1 MSPLSSKKYIKGIL
15 KFHTLGLPAEPK
27 ASIMEQNEWTT
38 VPVLP
43 CKAIGETL
51 AFWENLG
58 FAITYRQDRPYQY
71 GVVERNGHQLH
82 FVRVKGAEAGYTGCL
97 MMVQNVE
104 QVHADFSL
112 ALKTKLG
119 KVPNAGI
126 PRISRLR
133 PGQSRFTITDVSEN
147 AVIVIQIGEKD
158 QVEYEDADPATLTPL
173 QKAIS
178 LALRLRDFK
187 EDYPASAK
195 VLDRALAKAD
205 EHETALEKAKA
216 IIIRQE
222 LARVLE
228 DIGKEQECQTMLS
241 ALEIPAEVVE
251 KLKRQH
257 VWS

>member
-1 MSPLSSKKYIKGIL
+1 MQQKD
-15 KFHTLGLPAEPK
+15 
-27 ASIMEQNEWTT
+27 WTT

-58 FAITYRQDRPYQY
+58 FTITYRQDRPYQY

-82 FVRVKGAEAGYTGCL
+82 FVRVKGADTGYTGCL

-104 QVHADFSL
+104 EAYANFSR
-112 ALKTKLG
+112 ALKARFG
-119 KVPNAGI
+119 KVPNTGI
-126 PRISRLR
+126 PRISRMR

-187 EDYPASAK
+187 EDFPAAAK
-195 VLDRALAKAD
+195 VLDAALAKIDDRETEAD
-205 EHETALEKAKA
+205 LAKAKA
-216 IIIRQE
+216 IRRS
-222 LARVLE
+222 LY
-228 DIGKEQECQTMLS
+228 
-241 ALEIPAEVVE
+241 
-251 KLKRQH
+251 
-257 VWS
+257 

>member
-1 MSPLSSKKYIKGIL
+1 
-15 KFHTLGLPAEPK
+15 
-27 ASIMEQNEWTT
+27 MEQKDWTT

-58 FAITYRQDRPYQY
+58 FTITYRQDRPYQY

-97 MMVQNVE
+97 MMVQDVE
-104 QVHADFSL
+104 QAHADFCN
-112 ALKTKLG
+112 ALKTQWG
-119 KVPNAGI
+119 RVPNKGI
-126 PRISRLR
+126 PRISRMR

-147 AVIVIQIGEKD
+147 SVIVIQIGEKD

-187 EDYPASAK
+187 EDYPAALK
-195 VLDRALAKAD
+195 VLDTAIAKMDDKETEYDRARAA
-205 EHETALEKAKA
+205 A
-216 IIIRQE
+216 IRQ
-222 LARVLE
+222 
-228 DIGKEQECQTMLS
+228 S
-241 ALEIPAEVVE
+241 VVE
-251 KLKRQH
+251 IIE
-257 VWS
+257 

>member
-1 MSPLSSKKYIKGIL
+1 
-15 KFHTLGLPAEPK
+15 
-27 ASIMEQNEWTT
+27 MEQKEWTT

-97 MMVQNVE
+97 IMVHNVE
-104 QVHADFSL
+104 QTHADFSR

-119 KVPNAGI
+119 KVPNTGI

-158 QVEYEDADPATLTPL
+158 QVEYEDADPASLTPL

-187 EDYPASAK
+187 EDFPAALK
-195 VLDRALAKAD
+195 VLDMAIRKMDDGESEYDRARAA
-205 EHETALEKAKA
+205 E
-216 IIIRQE
+216 IRQSVAD
-222 LARVLE
+222 LMR
-228 DIGKEQECQTMLS
+228 
-241 ALEIPAEVVE
+241 
-251 KLKRQH
+251 
-257 VWS
+257 

>member
-1 MSPLSSKKYIKGIL
+1 
-15 KFHTLGLPAEPK
+15 
-27 ASIMEQNEWTT
+27 MEQKEWTT

-104 QVHADFSL
+104 KTHADFSR

-119 KVPNAGI
+119 KVPNTGI

-158 QVEYEDADPATLTPL
+158 QVEYEDADPASLTPL
-173 QKAIS
+173 QKAIA

-187 EDYPASAK
+187 EDFPAALK
-195 VLDRALAKAD
+195 VLDTAIRKMDDGESEYDRARAA
-205 EHETALEKAKA
+205 E
-216 IIIRQE
+216 IRQSVAD
-222 LARVLE
+222 LM
-228 DIGKEQECQTMLS
+228 G
-241 ALEIPAEVVE
+241 
-251 KLKRQH
+251 
-257 VWS
+257 

>member
-1 MSPLSSKKYIKGIL
+1 MNQKD
-15 KFHTLGLPAEPK
+15 
-27 ASIMEQNEWTT
+27 WTT

-51 AFWENLG
+51 LFWENMG

-97 MMVQNVE
+97 MMVQDVE
-104 QVHADFSL
+104 QVYKAFCH
-112 ALKTKLG
+112 ALKSTLG
-119 KVPNAGI
+119 RVPNTGV
-126 PRISRLR
+126 PRISRMR

-173 QKAIS
+173 QKSIS

-187 EDYPASAK
+187 EDFPAALKVIDTAIAK
-195 VLDRALAKAD
+195 MDDSEAEADRVKAV
-205 EHETALEKAKA
+205 E
-216 IIIRQE
+216 IRRSLIE
-222 LARVLE
+222 LV
-228 DIGKEQECQTMLS
+228 
-241 ALEIPAEVVE
+241 
-251 KLKRQH
+251 
-257 VWS
+257 

>member
-1 MSPLSSKKYIKGIL
+1 M
-15 KFHTLGLPAEPK
+15 PAEPN
-27 ASIMEQNEWTT
+27 ASFMEQKDWIT

-43 CKAIGETL
+43 CKTIGETL

-104 QVHADFSL
+104 QAHADFCN
-112 ALKTKLG
+112 ALKVGLG
-119 KVPNAGI
+119 RVPHTGV
-126 PRISRLR
+126 PRISRMK

-147 AVIVIQIGEKD
+147 AVIVIQMGEKD
-158 QVEYEDADPATLTPL
+158 QVEYEDADQGTLTPL

-187 EDYPASAK
+187 EDHPASAK
-195 VLDRALAKAD
+195 VLDMALAKTD
-205 EHETALEKAKA
+205 EHETAQEKAKA

-222 LARVLE
+222 LARVME
-228 DIGKEQECQTMLS
+228 DHAKEKECQTMLS
-241 ALEIPAEVVE
+241 TLDIPEEVTEALR
-251 KLKRQH
+251 RQH
-257 VWS
+257 IWS

>member
-1 MSPLSSKKYIKGIL
+1 MNQKD
-15 KFHTLGLPAEPK
+15 
-27 ASIMEQNEWTT
+27 WTT

-51 AFWENLG
+51 LFWENMG
-58 FAITYRQDRPYQY
+58 FTITYRQDRPYQY

-97 MMVQNVE
+97 MMVENVE
-104 QVHADFSL
+104 QVHGAFSH
-112 ALKTKLG
+112 ALKSILG
-119 KVPNAGI
+119 RVPNTGV
-126 PRISRLR
+126 PRISRMR

-147 AVIVIQIGEKD
+147 AVIVIQMGEKD
-158 QVEYEDADPATLTPL
+158 QVEYEDVDQGTLTPL

-187 EDYPASAK
+187 EDHPASAK
-195 VLDRALAKAD
+195 VLDLALAKAGAY
-205 EHETALEKAKA
+205 ETAAEKAKA

-228 DIGKEQECQTMLS
+228 DPAKEAECQTVLAELDVPAAVTD
-241 ALEIPAEVVE
+241 AL
-251 KLKRQH
+251 RQQH

>member
-1 MSPLSSKKYIKGIL
+1 
-15 KFHTLGLPAEPK
+15 
-27 ASIMEQNEWTT
+27 MEQKDWTT

-58 FAITYRQDRPYQY
+58 FTITYRQDRPYQY

-82 FVRVKGAEAGYTGCL
+82 FVRVKGADAGYTGCL

-104 QVHADFSL
+104 QAHADFCN
-112 ALKTKLG
+112 ALKAQLG
-119 KVPNAGI
+119 RVPNKGI
-126 PRISRLR
+126 PRISRMR

-147 AVIVIQIGEKD
+147 SVIVIQIGEKD

-187 EDYPASAK
+187 EDFPAALKVIDMAIAK
-195 VLDRALAKAD
+195 MGDDETQSDRANAAEIRRSLAD
-205 EHETALEKAKA
+205 LME
-216 IIIRQE
+216 
-222 LARVLE
+222 
-228 DIGKEQECQTMLS
+228 
-241 ALEIPAEVVE
+241 
-251 KLKRQH
+251 
-257 VWS
+257 

>member
-1 MSPLSSKKYIKGIL
+1 
-15 KFHTLGLPAEPK
+15 
-27 ASIMEQNEWTT
+27 MEQKDWTT

-58 FAITYRQDRPYQY
+58 FTITYRQDRPYQY

-97 MMVQNVE
+97 MMVQDVE
-104 QVHADFSL
+104 QAHADFCN
-112 ALKTKLG
+112 ALKTQWG
-119 KVPNAGI
+119 RVPNKGI
-126 PRISRLR
+126 PRISRMR

-147 AVIVIQIGEKD
+147 SVIVIQIGEKD

-187 EDYPASAK
+187 EDYPAALK
-195 VLDRALAKAD
+195 VLDTAIAKMDEKETEYDRARAA
-205 EHETALEKAKA
+205 A
-216 IIIRQE
+216 IRQ
-222 LARVLE
+222 
-228 DIGKEQECQTMLS
+228 S
-241 ALEIPAEVVE
+241 VVE
-251 KLKRQH
+251 
-257 VWS
+257 VME

>member
-1 MSPLSSKKYIKGIL
+1 
-15 KFHTLGLPAEPK
+15 
-27 ASIMEQNEWTT
+27 MEQKDWTT

-51 AFWENLG
+51 EFWENLG
-58 FAITYRQDRPYQY
+58 FVITYRQDRPYQY

-104 QVHADFSL
+104 QAHADFCKV
-112 ALKTKLG
+112 LKRKLG
-119 KVPNAGI
+119 RVPNDGI
-126 PRISRLR
+126 PRISKMR

-187 EDYPASAK
+187 EDFPAALKVIDMAIAK
-195 VLDRALAKAD
+195 IGDG
-205 EHETALEKAKA
+205 ETEVDKAKA
-216 IIIRQE
+216 ADIRRS
-222 LARVLE
+222 LADL
-228 DIGKEQECQTMLS
+228 
-241 ALEIPAEVVE
+241 VE
-251 KLKRQH
+251 
-257 VWS
+257 

>member
-1 MSPLSSKKYIKGIL
+1 
-15 KFHTLGLPAEPK
+15 
-27 ASIMEQNEWTT
+27 MEQKEWTT

-43 CKAIGETL
+43 CKSIGETL

-104 QVHADFSL
+104 QVHTDFSR

-119 KVPNAGI
+119 RVPNTGI
-126 PRISRLR
+126 PRISRMR

-187 EDYPASAK
+187 EDFPAALK
-195 VLDRALAKAD
+195 VLDVAIGKMDGGESECDRARAA
-205 EHETALEKAKA
+205 E
-216 IIIRQE
+216 IRQS
-222 LARVLE
+222 LE
-228 DIGKEQECQTMLS
+228 NL
-241 ALEIPAEVVE
+241 L
-251 KLKRQH
+251 
-257 VWS
+257 

>member
-1 MSPLSSKKYIKGIL
+1 MNQKD
-15 KFHTLGLPAEPK
+15 
-27 ASIMEQNEWTT
+27 WTT

-51 AFWENLG
+51 LFWENMG

-97 MMVQNVE
+97 MMVQDVE
-104 QVHADFSL
+104 QVYTAFCH
-112 ALKTKLG
+112 ALKSTLG
-119 KVPNAGI
+119 RVPNTGV
-126 PRISRLR
+126 PRISRMR

-187 EDYPASAK
+187 EDFPAALKVIDTAIAK
-195 VLDRALAKAD
+195 MDD
-205 EHETALEKAKA
+205 SE
-216 IIIRQE
+216 
-222 LARVLE
+222 
-228 DIGKEQECQTMLS
+228 
-241 ALEIPAEVVE
+241 AEVDRVKAADIRSSLE
-251 KLKRQH
+251 GLI
-257 VWS
+257 

>member
-1 MSPLSSKKYIKGIL
+1 VPPLSSKKYIKGNL
-15 KFHTLGLPAEPK
+15 KSNPLGLPAEPK
-27 ASIMEQNEWTT
+27 ASFMNQKEWTT

-51 AFWENLG
+51 EFWENMG
-58 FAITYRQDRPYQY
+58 FTITYRQDRPYQY

-97 MMVQNVE
+97 MMVENVE
-104 QVHADFSL
+104 QVHAAFSH
-112 ALKTKLG
+112 ALKSTLG
-119 KVPNAGI
+119 RVPNTGV
-126 PRISRLR
+126 PRISRMR

-158 QVEYEDADPATLTPL
+158 EVEYEDVDQDTLTPL

-187 EDYPASAK
+187 EDHPASAK
-195 VLDRALAKAD
+195 VLDNALAKAG
-205 EHETALEKAKA
+205 EYETAAEKAKA

-228 DIGKEQECQTMLS
+228 DYAKEAACQTML
-241 ALEIPAEVVE
+241 AELDVPAEITNA
-251 KLKRQH
+251 LKRQH

>member
-1 MSPLSSKKYIKGIL
+1 M
-15 KFHTLGLPAEPK
+15 PAEPK
-27 ASIMEQNEWTT
+27 ASFMEQKDWTT

-51 AFWENLG
+51 AFWENMG
-58 FAITYRQDRPYQY
+58 FTITYRQDRPYQY

-97 MMVQNVE
+97 MMVQNVA
-104 QVHADFSL
+104 QAHADFCN
-112 ALKTKLG
+112 ALKKQLG
-119 KVPNAGI
+119 RVPNKGI
-126 PRISRLR
+126 PRISRMR

-187 EDYPASAK
+187 EDFPAALKVIDMGIAK
-195 VLDRALAKAD
+195 MSDEETEKDKVKAAEIRRSLAD
-205 EHETALEKAKA
+205 LME
-216 IIIRQE
+216 
-222 LARVLE
+222 
-228 DIGKEQECQTMLS
+228 
-241 ALEIPAEVVE
+241 
-251 KLKRQH
+251 
-257 VWS
+257 

>member
-1 MSPLSSKKYIKGIL
+1 
-15 KFHTLGLPAEPK
+15 
-27 ASIMEQNEWTT
+27 MEQKDWTT

-58 FAITYRQDRPYQY
+58 FTITYRQDRPYQY

-82 FVRVKGAEAGYTGCL
+82 FVRVKGADAGYTGCL

-104 QVHADFSL
+104 QAHADFCN
-112 ALKTKLG
+112 ALKAQLG
-119 KVPNAGI
+119 RVPNKGI
-126 PRISRLR
+126 PRISRMR

-147 AVIVIQIGEKD
+147 SVIVIQIGEKD

-187 EDYPASAK
+187 EDFPAALK
-195 VLDRALAKAD
+195 VLDMAIGKMDDGESGYDRARAA
-205 EHETALEKAKA
+205 E
-216 IIIRQE
+216 IRQSVAD
-222 LARVLE
+222 L
-228 DIGKEQECQTMLS
+228 IG
-241 ALEIPAEVVE
+241 
-251 KLKRQH
+251 
-257 VWS
+257 